1 MTLHFIADLH
11 LQASRPA
18 LTALFHRYLAGEAR
32 RADKLYILGD
42 LFEAWV
48 GDDGGLKEFRDTVD
62 ALAGLA
68 DRGTEIFFMRGNR
81 DFAVGPEFAAA
92 CRLTILDD
100 PSVVTLPSGIND
112 ITPSTGTDS
121 VVPDSDPGQA
131 LLSHGDLLC
140 TDDAA
145 HQRFRA
151 RYNDPRWRA
160 RMLRL
165 PLWSRRLIARYA
177 RTRSRLGNRN
187 KPETIMDVNPE
198 TVRRLMR
205 RYHVP
210 LLIHGHTHRPADHEV
225 ELDGTSG
232 RRLVLSDWR
241 DDRGEVL
248 ICDDRGFRRR
258 TLS

>member
-1 MTLHFIADLH
+1 MTAHFIADLH
-11 LQASRPA
+11 LQASRPGLA
-18 LTALFHRYLAGEAR
+18 ARFHRYLAGEAR
-32 RADKLYILGD
+32 RANQLYILGD
-42 LFEAWV
+42 LFEVWV
-48 GDDGGLKEFRDTVD
+48 GDDGGLREFRDTVA
-62 ALAGLA
+62 ALADLA
-68 DRGTEIFFMRGNR
+68 ASGTEIFFIRGNR
-81 DFAVGPEFAAA
+81 DFMIGPEFAAA

-100 PSVVTLPSGIND
+100 PAAVTLPSDASGVI
-112 ITPSTGTDS
+112 
-121 VVPDSDPGQA
+121 PDSDPGSHRA

-140 TDDAA
+140 SDDHA

-165 PLWSRRLIARYA
+165 PLWSRRLTARYA
-177 RTRSRLGNRN
+177 RARSRAGNRN
-187 KPETIMDVNPE
+187 KPEAIMDVNPD

-225 ELDGTSG
+225 ALDGERG

-241 DDRGEVL
+241 DDHGEVL
-248 ICDDRGFRRR
+248 ICDDNGFRR
-258 TLS
+258 LKI

>member
-11 LQASRPA
+11 LQISRPG

-32 RADKLYILGD
+32 RADALYILGD

-48 GDDGGLKEFRDTVD
+48 GDDGGLTEFRDTVE
-62 ALAGLA
+62 ALAALA
-68 DRGTEIFFMRGNR
+68 ESGTKIYFMRGNR
-81 DFAVGPEFAAA
+81 DFAVGSDFAAA
-92 CRLTILDD
+92 CRLTLLDD
-100 PSVVTLPSGIND
+100 PSVADLP
-112 ITPSTGTDS
+112 TG
-121 VVPDSDPGQA
+121 PA

-140 TDDAA
+140 SDDTA

-177 RTRSRLGNRN
+177 RARSRAGNRH
-187 KPETIMDVNPE
+187 KPEAIMDVNPD
-198 TVRRLMR
+198 TVRRLMH
-205 RYHVP
+205 RYHIP

-225 ELDGTSG
+225 ALDGTPG
-232 RRLVLSDWR
+232 HRLVLADWH
-241 DDRGEVL
+241 DGRGEVL
-248 ICDDRGFRRR
+248 ICNENGFRRQALR
-258 TLS
+258 

>member
-11 LQASRPA
+11 LHPA
-18 LTALFHRYLAGEAR
+18 RSGTAALFHRYLAGEAR
-32 RADKLYILGD
+32 KADALYILGD
-42 LFEAWV
+42 LFEVWV
-48 GDDGGLKEFRDTVD
+48 GDDGGLNEFHDTIA

-68 DRGTEIFFMRGNR
+68 ESGTRIHFMRGNR
-81 DFAVGPEFAAA
+81 DFAVGPDFAAA
-92 CRLTILDD
+92 CGLAVLDD
-100 PSVVTLPSGIND
+100 PTVIDLPNGPPSG
-112 ITPSTGTDS
+112 SG
-121 VVPDSDPGQA
+121 PGRA

-140 TDDAA
+140 TDDHA

-177 RTRSRLGNRN
+177 RARSRAGKRS
-187 KPETIMDVNPE
+187 KPEAIMDVNPD

-205 RYHVP
+205 NHRAV
-210 LLIHGHTHRPADHEV
+210 LLIHGHTHRPAEHEM
-225 ELDGTSG
+225 ELNGTTG

-241 DDRGEVL
+241 NDHGEVL
-248 ICDDRGFRRR
+248 ICDEDGFRRQAI
-258 TLS
+258 